1 MKNLFLLTSAIGCY
15 TFGLQA
21 QTGPKP
27 NILLICAD
35 DLGWSDVGCYGSEVN
50 TPNIDALAKNGV
62 RFTSF
67 HNTSKSFPSR
77 ACLITGLYAQQVG
90 YDRNFTNPIVNGITF
105 GELLRE
111 ARSQ

>member
-1 MKNLFLLTSAIGCY
+1 MKNKNLLLATSAALASGY
-15 TFGLQA
+15 FTAGA
-21 QTGPKP
+21 QTTDNQRP

-67 HNTSKSFPSR
+67 HNT
-77 ACLITGLYAQQVG
+77 
-90 YDRNFTNPIVNGITF
+90 
-105 GELLRE
+105 
-111 ARSQ
+111 